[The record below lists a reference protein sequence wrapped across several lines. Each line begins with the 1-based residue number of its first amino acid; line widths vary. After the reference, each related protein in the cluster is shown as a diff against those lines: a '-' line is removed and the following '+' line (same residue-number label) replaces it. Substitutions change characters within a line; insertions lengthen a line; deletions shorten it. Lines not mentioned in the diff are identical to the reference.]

1 MSSCEDGDEMENCT
15 FKIAICD
22 DDPFFCSQLESM
34 ILDDFNDSDIEV
46 FESGE
51 RLCASI
57 ENGDIYDLIF
67 LDIEI
72 PGIDG
77 VETGLRIRNDLQ
89 NEIMQIVYISSKED
103 YYKLLF
109 EVRPNN
115 FLLKPVAPKSVANE
129 IEKAKRLSNKFNQ
142 TFVYKKSYDTYKIPL
157 KDIVYFESRN
167 KKSELS

>member
-1 MSSCEDGDEMENCT
+1 M

-57 ENGDIYDLIF
+57 ENGDFYDLIF

-89 NEIMQIVYISSKED
+89 NEIMQLFIFRQKRTIISC
-103 YYKLLF
+103 
-109 EVRPNN
+109 
-115 FLLKPVAPKSVANE
+115 FL
-129 IEKAKRLSNKFNQ
+129 KFDPI
-142 TFVYKKSYDTYKIPL
+142 TF
-157 KDIVYFESRN
+157 F
-167 KKSELS
+167 